1 MEVWK
6 IVFHSILEI
15 FHSIPFWH
23 LPYSIPKFP
32 FHSIPYHALLAVI
45 NDASFLLRSLGFLKL
60 LIVIFR
66 FKKIPF
72 TCSQRSLEYLIHVFG
87 SLRYFKL
94 EVCGSNA
101 SVCTGKMILLKQN
114 IFQLLYIQRTF
125 FSLLSGLLLL
135 EILLELFR

>member
-32 FHSIPYHALLAVI
+32 FHSIPYHALLAE
-45 NDASFLLRSLGFLKL
+45 ASFLLRSLGFLKL

-66 FKKIPF
+66 FKKN
-72 TCSQRSLEYLIHVFG
+72 TVYVFAKESG
-87 SLRYFKL
+87 IFDSCLWKS
-94 EVCGSNA
+94 E
-101 SVCTGKMILLKQN
+101 
-114 IFQLLYIQRTF
+114 IFQA
-125 FSLLSGLLLL
+125 
-135 EILLELFR
+135 